1 MTGQITLPAPVLTA
15 DFVQRHEGTEG
26 VAPLLRTL
34 GEAIARDAVLGSL
47 AAIRSTHQ
55 GVKLAT
61 ETDATGEARADADE
75 ALDNHIAGWDDLAK
89 MAHEVQARDAAIEVL
104 AGMVARLIAEKY

>member
-1 MTGQITLPAPVLTA
+1 MAEQITLPAPVLTA
-15 DFVQRHEGTEG
+15 DFIQRHEGTEG

-34 GEAIARDAVLGSL
+34 GETIARQTVLESL
-47 AAIRSTHQ
+47 SAIRSTHQ

-61 ETDATGEARADADE
+61 ETDAAQEARADADE
-75 ALDNHIAGWDDLAK
+75 ALDNHTAGWDDLAK